1 MKKTVKFL
9 GLFLSA
15 LCVSVLLCACGGIS
29 TTASGQKI
37 VRVLNWGDY
46 MDPRVVGL
54 FEEENPDIKLS
65 MTTTDS
71 NEAMYVTVATEG
83 TQVDVVIPSE
93 YMIQRMMK
101 EKMLAPLDHELLPNY
116 KYVEQFVR
124 DTCSYD
130 PGGEYSVPY
139 AWGTFGILYNRSM
152 IDEAP
157 DSWADIFDPRY
168 AGSILMYDS
177 IRDSIGTALLR
188 LGYSINTTDPDQLAE
203 ASQMLIDQKPLVL
216 AYGTDDLRMSM
227 TNGSAAISVMYA
239 GDAVY
244 AMEDNDDLE
253 YVIPKEGANIFVD
266 SFAVLASTDVYDE
279 ALRFIN
285 FMLRPDIAA
294 MNAVYTGYS
303 TPEPAALSYIEE
315 EAPELL
321 ENNAFLPDDAELA
334 DCQYYVP
341 LSREDMK
348 MYEIAWL
355 EVKVA

>member
-1 MKKTVKFL
+1 MKQLRKL
-9 GLFLSA
+9 ALIA
-15 LCVSVLLCACGGIS
+15 LCVLLAAVPAAACAGPS
-29 TTASGQKI
+29 STASGQSI

-46 MDPRVVGL
+46 IDPSVIGL

-71 NEAMYVTVATEG
+71 NEAMYVTASTEG
-83 TQVDVVIPSE
+83 TQIDVVIPSE
-93 YMIQRMMK
+93 YMIQRMMN
-101 EKMLAPLDHELLPNY
+101 EQMLAPLDHALLPNY
-116 KYVEQFVR
+116 SYVAEF
-124 DTCSYD
+124 TKTMCGYD
-130 PGGEYSVPY
+130 PEGEYSVPY
-139 AWGTFGILYNRSM
+139 AWGTFGILYNA
-152 IDEAP
+152 DLVNEAP
-157 DSWADIFDPRY
+157 DSWEVLFDPEY

-188 LGYSINTTDPDQLAE
+188 LGYSINTTDPEEIAE

-227 TNGSAAISVMYA
+227 ANGSAALSVMYA

-244 AMEDNDDLE
+244 AMEDNDSLQ

-279 ALRFIN
+279 SLRFIN

-294 MNAVYTGYS
+294 LNATYTGYS
-303 TPEPAALSYIEE
+303 SPEPAAVELIAED
-315 EAPELL
+315 APELMD
-321 ENNAFLPDDAELA
+321 NPAFVPDPESLVA
-334 DCQYYVP
+334 CQYYVP

-348 MYEIAWL
+348 KYELAWL